1 MCQGK
6 GRGVGLRR
14 FDGLQM
20 ELAKLSDKF
29 RVHGGEE
36 LRINFQS
43 CRIATR
49 WEDGCGVCMT
59 DRNQGGE

>member
-1 MCQGK
+1 MPGN
-6 GRGVGLRR
+6 GGVGPRR

-29 RVHGGEE
+29 GAHGEEE

-43 CRIATR
+43 CRIATC
-49 WEDGCGVCMT
+49 WEDGCGMYMT
-59 DRNQGGE
+59 DRNQGDE